1 MPGSCSRFP
10 CSWCAFDAGIA
21 GGSSTASGYSREPRL
36 RKVSMTGRRRR
47 DHREEVET
55 GTSQRKEIM
64 KATCFERR
72 LGELRSTI
80 DLLAEPARSEFR
92 TLIDELGQ
100 QYKRWEG
107 NDAKLRLFMDDLRL
121 IAKSVAFELD
131 DWEGDI
137 ATQLTD
143 DRSDGEPRRRLDCP
157 ATIEPHH
164 HLLRRDSPEADA
176 SAGNA

>member
-1 MPGSCSRFP
+1 
-10 CSWCAFDAGIA
+10 
-21 GGSSTASGYSREPRL
+21 
-36 RKVSMTGRRRR
+36 
-47 DHREEVET
+47 
-55 GTSQRKEIM
+55 M
-64 KATCFERR
+64 KATSFERR

-100 QYKRWEG
+100 QYKLWEG
-107 NDAKLRLFMDDLRL
+107 NDTKLRLFMDDLRL

-137 ATQLTD
+137 ATQPTD

-157 ATIEPHH
+157 ATIGPHP
-164 HLLRRDSPEADA
+164 HLTRPHLPEADA
-176 SAGNA
+176 SAEDA